1 MQFTINKNK
10 IVNVLSKIQTI
21 TNRKSNL
28 AITECV
34 LIQTLQNAVK
44 LIATDLE
51 TGFEGEYEATVEST
65 GSVAINARKFYE
77 ILREFPNDSVHIREV
92 DNRWI
97 EIGNHNVQ
105 FHIVG
110 LNPEDFPHFPF
121 IEDVDFIGVESL
133 PLRKMIDRTVLI
145 TGAADDKRPH
155 VNGICVEF
163 NTADQC
169 NLFRMVST
177 DISRLSCVDYELS
190 PDTVLSIPENIL
202 IPKKGLIEVAKF
214 LPSEGHVRF
223 GLTESYLIVK
233 HHLET
238 IVTRLLEGDFPK
250 YDVILQKDEHITVT
264 VDKHLFIKML
274 KRMSILSSDS
284 YKAAM
289 FNFSSDRLLI
299 TATNPE
305 LGESKEDMPIEFD
318 GESIEAAFNP
328 KFFIETLNLIDEDEV
343 LVYICNK
350 DKPCILEGM
359 VDKHYLNVIMPM
371 KI

>member
-34 LIQTLQNAVK
+34 LIQTLQNAIK

-51 TGFEGEYEATVEST
+51 TGFEGEYEALVESP
-65 GSVAINARKFYE
+65 GVVAINARKFYE
-77 ILREFPNDSVHIREV
+77 ILREFPDDSVHIREV

-110 LNPEDFPHFPF
+110 LNAEDFPHFPF
-121 IEDVDFIGVESL
+121 IEDIHFIEVESL
-133 PLRKMIDRTVLI
+133 PLRKMIERTVLI
-145 TGAADDKRPH
+145 TGAPDDKRPH

-163 NTADQC
+163 HAADQG
-169 NLFRMVST
+169 NLLRLVST
-177 DISRLSCVDYELS
+177 DISRLSCVNYRLS
-190 PDTVLSIPENIL
+190 PDTVLSVPENIL

-214 LPSEGHVRF
+214 LSSEGIVRF
-223 GLTESYLIVK
+223 GLTDNYLIVK
-233 HHLET
+233 HQLET
-238 IVTRLLEGDFPK
+238 VVTRLLEGDFPK
-250 YDVILQKDEHITVT
+250 YDVILQKDEHIAVT

-274 KRMSILSSDS
+274 KRMSILSSES

-289 FNFSSDRLLI
+289 FKFSSDRLLI

-305 LGESKEDMPIEFD
+305 LGESKEDMPITFD
-318 GESIEAAFNP
+318 GDAIEAAFNP
-328 KFFIETLNLIDEDEV
+328 KFFIETLNVIDEDEV
-343 LVYICNK
+343 LVYIYNK
-350 DKPCILEGM
+350 DRPCIVEGM
-359 VDKHYLNVIMPM
+359 IDKHYLSVIMPM